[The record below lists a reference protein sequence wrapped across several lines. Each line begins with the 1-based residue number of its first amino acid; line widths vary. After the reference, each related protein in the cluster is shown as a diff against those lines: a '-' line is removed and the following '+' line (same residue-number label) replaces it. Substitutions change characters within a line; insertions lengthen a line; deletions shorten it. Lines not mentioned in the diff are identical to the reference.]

1 MTILDRRP
9 EHRRAESADGVKTAR
24 KGNGSRRERRPGRAA
39 GPELFSDQGTDLAE
53 VGDLEELAGPV
64 DTGQW
69 DDLKGPVPRGLRR
82 NGLLDLLGWYELR
95 ERDTPVSSTRQ
106 VVATNPALM
115 QSQPLFGGGPLGI
128 EVSTGMWIGSDPFVL
143 YAGGAI
149 TSLNVVVCGDVGQS
163 KSSLVKNHYVQG
175 QIYAGRQVCCFDRK
189 RNADTKAEY
198 DAVTRVVEAS
208 GKRVARIR
216 VDRAGDG
223 ARINILDPRIIAH
236 GGEQEDT
243 VGQDELLEMVATLIH
258 GRLSSRERFCLS
270 TAHKRALVV
279 AAEQERH
286 PDITDVVDAMF
297 RPQLAL
303 LPAGLRDSGHV
314 DVHDLIEWG
323 LDLAL
328 DLQGALD
335 GSLSGL
341 IDGPTRGADGA
352 DLDLDADLIV
362 VDTSSLQDGSTG
374 LMLVM
379 AIMATFISSVWSM
392 SPRQC
397 VVVLEEGYSADFPSV
412 ASILKSVA
420 KRGRGVGV
428 CLVSV
433 FHHLSDVSPDS
444 PLASLVREAGVV
456 HLLRQAQQEQAEH
469 TAKLLGV
476 VNLTGAIQKLNK
488 GEHILLEGGQP
499 EVRPPRVVCHVRTD
513 LDRWTNYTDGA
524 ITGGTD
530 APASPFPEDHQA
542 LDDAVG
548 AFTPAPEDVD
558 DLDDEYDLDEGEV
571 PA

>member
-1 MTILDRRP
+1 MTMLDRRP
-9 EHRRAESADGVKTAR
+9 DSTDDAGTDPKARRW
-24 KGNGSRRERRPGRAA
+24 RRDRRPRRAA
-39 GPELFSDQGTDLAE
+39 GPELFSDDGTDLADTA
-53 VGDLEELAGPV
+53 DLSEAAELDEFDAVV
-64 DTGQW
+64 DAGQW

-82 NGLLDLLGWYELR
+82 NVLLDLLGWYEIR

-115 QSQPLFGGGPLGI
+115 QSQPPFGGAPIGI
-128 EVSTGMWIGSDPFVL
+128 EEATGMWVGSDPFVL
-143 YAGGAI
+143 YEAGVI
-149 TSLNVVVCGDVGQS
+149 TSINVVLVGDVGVS
-163 KSSLVKNHYVQG
+163 KSSFVKNHYVQD

-189 RNADTKAEY
+189 RNADAKSEY
-198 DAVTRVVEAS
+198 DGVTRVVEAS

-216 VDRAGDG
+216 VDRAGNG

-258 GRLSSRERFCLS
+258 GPLSSREKFCLS
-270 TAHKRALVV
+270 IAHKRALSV
-279 AAEQERH
+279 AAAKDRD

-297 RPQLAL
+297 RPKLTQL
-303 LPAGLRDSGHV
+303 PDGLRDSNHV
-314 DVHDLIEWG
+314 KADDLIEWG
-323 LDLAL
+323 LSLAL

-444 PLASLVREAGVV
+444 PLASLIREAGVV
-456 HLLRQAQQEQAEH
+456 HLLRQAQLEQAEH

-476 VNLTGAIQKLNK
+476 VNLTTAIQRLNK

-499 EVRPPRVVCHVRTD
+499 EIRPPKIVCHVRTN

-524 ITGGTD
+524 ITGGSD
-530 APASPFPEDHQA
+530 APASPFPEDHQPVSA
-542 LDDAVG
+542 ET
-548 AFTPAPEDVD
+548 AFTPAAEDYD
-558 DLDDEYDLDEGEV
+558 DLDDHEEV
-571 PA
+571 IT

>member
-1 MTILDRRP
+1 MSILDRKDTADVKSA
-9 EHRRAESADGVKTAR
+9 RRRD
-24 KGNGSRRERRPGRAA
+24 RRPRRPR
-39 GPELFSDQGTDLAE
+39 GPELFNDDHATDLA
-53 VGDLEELAGPV
+53 DLVDPDELDGV
-64 DTGQW
+64 DATVVDAGQW
-69 DDLKGPVPRGLRR
+69 DDLKGAVPRGLRR
-82 NGLLDLLGWYELR
+82 NRLLDVLGWYEIH

-115 QSQPLFGGGPLGI
+115 QSQPPFGGPPVGI
-128 EVSTGMWIGSDPFVL
+128 EESTGMWIGSDPFVL
-143 YAGGAI
+143 YALGVI
-149 TSLNVVVCGDVGQS
+149 TSINVVLCGDVGVS
-163 KSSLVKNHYVQG
+163 KSTFVKNHYVQD

-189 RNADTKAEY
+189 RNADAKSEY
-198 DAVTRVVEAS
+198 DGVTRVVEAS

-216 VDRAGDG
+216 IDRAGNG
-223 ARINILDPRIIAH
+223 ARINILDPQIIAH
-236 GGEQEDT
+236 GNEQEDT
-243 VGQDELLEMVATLIH
+243 VGQDELLDMVATLIH
-258 GRLSSRERFCLS
+258 GPLSSRERFCLS
-270 TAHKRALVV
+270 IAHKRALAV
-279 AAEQERH
+279 AAAEHRD

-297 RPQLAL
+297 RPQLTQLPDAL
-303 LPAGLRDSGHV
+303 RESDHV
-314 DVHDLIEWG
+314 AVHDLIEWG

-397 VVVLEEGYSADFPSV
+397 VVVIEEGYSADFPSV

-420 KRGRGVGV
+420 KRGRGIGV

-433 FHHLSDVSPDS
+433 FHHLSDVAADS
-444 PLASLVREAGVV
+444 PLASLIREAGVI
-456 HLLRQAQQEQAEH
+456 HLMRQAQLEQAEH

-476 VNLTGAIQKLNK
+476 VNLTSAIQRLNK

-499 EVRPPRVVCHVRTD
+499 EVRPPRIVCHVRTD
-513 LDRWTNYTDGA
+513 LDRWTNYTDRA
-524 ITGGTD
+524 ITGGAD
-530 APASPFPEDHQA
+530 APTSPFPADHQPV
-542 LDDAVG
+542 DAER
-548 AFTPAPEDVD
+548 AFTPAPEKD
-558 DLDDEYDLDEGEV
+558 DYLDEEEV
-571 PA
+571 SA